1 MRYVDVCLRKAIM
14 SNKTIKKAALI
25 LGLAI
30 SMSVTAAPII
40 KKSSPAKAEN
50 KESELCLKLQ
60 KDIIGGL
67 KEIAHFTAL
76 NTVTPVSQRSGK
88 IIFDLDLRNNWNL
101 INLTYSLY
109 SSNSCKS
116 MESTPTELFKR
127 YTAKAQECAV
137 AINDLA
143 VFSKTQPNN
152 VCQKETW

>member
-1 MRYVDVCLRKAIM
+1 M

-25 LGLAI
+25 MGLA
-30 SMSVTAAPII
+30 MSVSVNAAPAV
-40 KKSSPAKAEN
+40 KKSPHAKEEN
-50 KESELCLKLQ
+50 KESEICLKLQ

-76 NTVTPVSQRSGK
+76 NTATPISQRAGK

-109 SSNSCKS
+109 SSNSCKP
-116 MESTPTELFKR
+116 MGPTPTELFKR

-137 AINDLA
+137 AINDLT

>member
-1 MRYVDVCLRKAIM
+1 M
-14 SNKTIKKAALI
+14 SNNTIKRVALI
-25 LGLAI
+25 VGLAI
-30 SMSVTAAPII
+30 SVSVNAAPAV
-40 KKSSPAKAEN
+40 KKSPPTKEEN
-50 KESELCLKLQ
+50 KESEICLKLQ

-76 NTVTPVSQRSGK
+76 NTATPISQRTGK
-88 IIFDLDLRNNWNL
+88 IMFDLDLRNNWNL

-109 SSNSCKS
+109 SSNNCKPL
-116 MESTPTELFKR
+116 ESTPAELFKR
-127 YTAKAQECAV
+127 YATKAQECAV